1 MVIARNGRRR
11 GLPFVLGGALAL
23 EAACE
28 GRRRRVRTA
37 APARPRPR
45 DAAGRR
51 SAADSSPA
59 RRVEKYQ
66 ASEGRGRGEGRKS
79 TDGGAARTKMR
90 PPRRP
95 SSRPGAE
102 PGAPAPAGAC
112 LQGARR
118 ALRQPR
124 LPRVPRP
131 PAPPLSTPGGT
142 DAIPSEGRLSS
153 PRGSPFPTPGLYGYF
168 QADRVTRPRLQ
179 QPSGPRAAPPPPNG
193 RLRPGAR
200 KAPLPPPAPPASP
213 APAPPPPHLGAL
225 PASWPTS
232 RQRLPRGCLG
242 HTKIIKITRRKITVT
257 ESFLFFFF

>member
-1 MVIARNGRRR
+1 MQGALR

-79 TDGGAARTKMR
+79 TDGGAATRTKMR

-95 SSRPGAE
+95 SGRPCAE
-102 PGAPAPAGAC
+102 PGPPAPAGAC

-118 ALRQPR
+118 ALGGRGCPG
-124 LPRVPRP
+124 RP
-131 PAPPLSTPGGT
+131 VTGPSSTPGGT
-142 DAIPSEGRLSS
+142 DAIPRGDCQALAARLSPRPDFTIDFSSQSS
-153 PRGSPFPTPGLYGYF
+153 PENPACSGR
-168 QADRVTRPRLQ
+168 ADRARL
-179 QPSGPRAAPPPPNG
+179 SPPPNG

-200 KAPLPPPAPPASP
+200 KPSLPLPPPAPPASP
-213 APAPPPPHLGAL
+213 PPP
-225 PASWPTS
+225 
-232 RQRLPRGCLG
+232 LPRLTSVLSLRAGPPRGSVSRGLSRSHQNC
-242 HTKIIKITRRKITVT
+242 KTREKKKR
-257 ESFLFFFF
+257 